1 MEVTRNI
8 AYRSKG
14 HDRLPSGSHCL
25 DIVRPEGVCDGEMVV
40 FIHGGGWLTGDKGDI
55 FTNPTVPEF
64 FARNGK
70 IFVSVNFRLA
80 QMSSSHVLYQE
91 QADDIASAL
100 AWLCENAARFG
111 ADGRKIT
118 LFGFSSG
125 AHLASLIALDER
137 YLGRHRL
144 DTGIIKSVVAAD
156 VHAYD
161 IPAVIR
167 LMRDSSFSERIQ
179 LLTRLFGKAR
189 RDQLDASPINYV
201 TNPVKKR
208 FLLISVGM
216 KERRNQPF
224 TKEISR
230 SFKSRLETCR
240 HQAAHYHLE
249 NRSHESLLRQFGA
262 PGDRF
267 QSILLR
273 FLEAQDNVTD
283 STTEETTE
291 ETAASPAS
299 PTKPEPLIH
308 AMARGRAGR
317 RRSGKQEEYKRKA
330 VERAVAPGGSA
341 SQVATLLGVSV
352 TRIYEWIS
360 ELQPET
366 PPEPEREPQPD
377 VTGQP
382 GPTQASPT
390 SRRPP
395 VRVDSG
401 RRISRKVVDQAV
413 SDVRSGTRKPAEIA
427 RELGVGVNAVYKWV
441 EQFG

>member
-283 STTEETTE
+283 STTEETTCGCARRQRVAGRHPARRQRHPNLRMDQR
-291 ETAASPAS
+291 TAAGNPAR
-299 PTKPEPLIH
+299 
-308 AMARGRAGR
+308 ARAGTSTGR
-317 RRSGKQEEYKRKA
+317 NRPTR
-330 VERAVAPGGSA
+330 PDA
-341 SQVATLLGVSV
+341 SLPNFQ
-352 TRIYEWIS
+352 
-360 ELQPET
+360 T
-366 PPEPEREPQPD
+366 PA
-377 VTGQP
+377 G
-382 GPTQASPT
+382 
-390 SRRPP
+390 SRRLRPT
-395 VRVDSG
+395 DIAKSG
-401 RRISRKVVDQAV
+401 
-413 SDVRSGTRKPAEIA
+413 
-427 RELGVGVNAVYKWV
+427 
-441 EQFG
+441 